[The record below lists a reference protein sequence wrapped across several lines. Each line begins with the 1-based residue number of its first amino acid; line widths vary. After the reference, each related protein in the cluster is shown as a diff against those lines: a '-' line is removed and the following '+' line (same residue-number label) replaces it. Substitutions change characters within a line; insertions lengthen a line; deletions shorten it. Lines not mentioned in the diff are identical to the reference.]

1 MADCQTYMTQKQVAE
16 MLGLSTA
23 TLESWRIRG
32 KGPRYLKLGRC
43 VRYLVADLE
52 AWIERRVSTSVAA

>member
-23 TLESWRIRG
+23 TLEGWRIRG

-52 AWIERRVSTSVAA
+52 AWIERRVSTSAAA